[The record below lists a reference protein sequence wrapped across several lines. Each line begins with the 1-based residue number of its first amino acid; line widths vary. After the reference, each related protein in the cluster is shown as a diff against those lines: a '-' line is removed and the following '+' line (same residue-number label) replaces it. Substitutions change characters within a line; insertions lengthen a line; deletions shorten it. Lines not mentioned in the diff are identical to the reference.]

1 MPSGV
6 MQRGGSAR
14 RYRLLCTVALYAMAI
29 NSLAP
34 LAAAAAQS
42 SDNDAKTTTPIK
54 HVIVIIGE
62 NRTFDH
68 IFATYQPKNKDETV
82 WNLLSRGIVNKDG
95 TPGWNYYQAA
105 LQYSAQDR
113 HDVLRSTRAARG
125 RSGACRRHWPA
136 ARPPRRSPRSATAM
150 AAENGLRARLLPVPD
165 DRRHRPRIRHPR
177 HPHLL

>member
-6 MQRGGSAR
+6 MQRGASRR

-82 WNLLSRGIVNKDG
+82 WNLLSRGIVKKTAPPAG
-95 TPGWNYYQAA
+95 TITRRLCSIRPRTGT
-105 LQYSAQDR
+105 LT
-113 HDVLRSTRAARG
+113 RSTRAARG
-125 RSGACRRHWPA
+125 PSRPCRRHWPA
-136 ARPPRRSPRSATAM
+136 ARPPRRSLRSAM
-150 AAENGLRARLLPVPD
+150 QWRRKMGSLP
-165 DRRHRPRIRHPR
+165 IITSS
-177 HPHLL
+177 

>member
-6 MQRGGSAR
+6 MQRGASRR

-42 SDNDAKTTTPIK
+42 TDNDAKTTTPIK

-82 WNLLSRGIVNKDG
+82 WNLLSRGIVKKNG

-113 HDVLRSTRAARG
+113 HTYSIHPAA
-125 RSGACRRHWPA
+125 SGPSRRCRRHWPA
-136 ARPPRRSPRSATAM
+136 ARPPRRSLRSAM
-150 AAENGLRARLLPVPD
+150 QW
-165 DRRHRPRIRHPR
+165 RRKMGWRPIITSS
-177 HPHLL
+177 